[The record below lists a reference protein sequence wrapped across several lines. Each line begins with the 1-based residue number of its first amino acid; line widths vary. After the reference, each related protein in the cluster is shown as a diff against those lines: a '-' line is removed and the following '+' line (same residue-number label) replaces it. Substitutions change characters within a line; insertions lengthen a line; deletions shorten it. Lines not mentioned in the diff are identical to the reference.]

1 MHPVKIHA
9 AVQLMCIHDREQV
22 GKKTVDW
29 AAAAIARLVAASF
42 TFVCERRFQLV
53 VLGKSV

>member
-1 MHPVKIHA
+1 
-9 AVQLMCIHDREQV
+9 MCIHDREQV

-29 AAAAIARLVAASF
+29 AAAAIVRLVAASF